1 MKKRT
6 YFILFCCCLIGLAI
20 WGLCGRR
27 QGGHQNV
34 VSVLNTDSLFVDLNK
49 DKVEKRTAM
58 ADRYFTNL
66 WNERILNG
74 VVLYAEEGQVLYKKA
89 FGWRNLVKQQD
100 SLRVDDQ
107 FQLASVSKMFT
118 AEAIMLLHSQGKLDY
133 DDLVTKYIP
142 EFPYRGITIR
152 HLLNHRSGLSRY
164 ETLADEHWPDRGIA
178 VDNEDIVKLY
188 AQYKP
193 DPYNQP
199 DVTFHYTNINYAL
212 LANIVERVSG
222 QHFEDFMQQQIFE
235 PLDMTRSYIFSMRN
249 SKKVQPHVSTD
260 VQGHIMLS
268 KGPKRAED
276 DYLNG
281 VMGDKMMYS
290 TVDDLYKFCLA
301 LEHNTFLPDSIQQK
315 AFVPGSPEW
324 KNGEN
329 YGFGW
334 RMNEK
339 HPGVVFHFGWWKG
352 YRSFFIRDLE
362 KHRVLIV
369 LTNTSSSAVGEE
381 LWDFVN
387 DTTVRLP
394 ESCPIEN

>member
-1 MKKRT
+1 MKKRS
-6 YFILFCCCLIGLAI
+6 YIILFCCCLLGLAI

-27 QGGHQNV
+27 QGHSRGEV
-34 VSVLNTDSLFVDLNK
+34 PVLNTDSIFLDLSK
-49 DKVEKRTAM
+49 AKVEKRTAM
-58 ADRYFTNL
+58 ADRFFTDL
-66 WNERILNG
+66 WKNKILNG
-74 VVLYAEEGQVLYKKA
+74 VVLYAEEGRVLYKKA
-89 FGWRNLVKQQD
+89 LGWRNLVKQQD

-133 DDLVTKYIP
+133 DDPVTKYIP
-142 EFPYRGITIR
+142 EFPYKGITIR

-164 ETLADEHWPDRGIA
+164 ETLADEHWPDRSIA

-188 AQYKP
+188 VRHKP

-222 QHFEDFMQQQIFE
+222 QHFEDFMQEQVFE
-235 PLDMTRSYIFSMRN
+235 PLGMTRSYIFSMRN
-249 SKKVQPHVSTD
+249 SKKVQSHVNTD

-301 LEHNTFLPDSIQQK
+301 LEHNTFLPDSIQQE
-315 AFVPGSPEW
+315 AFAPGSPEW

-334 RMNEK
+334 RFNEK

-381 LWDFVN
+381 LWNFIN

-394 ESCPIEN
+394 ESCPVNY